1 MMTLGPRLAVGL
13 VAGANQAFF
22 SGGTGTVQLFSSPT
36 VIPSPPRELPP
47 LPEIQSSIL
56 DEIP

>member
-13 VAGANQAFF
+13 IAGGNQSFF
-22 SGGTGTVQLFSSPT
+22 SLGTGTNILAGSPT

-47 LPEIQSSIL
+47 LPEIESSLL
-56 DEIP
+56 DIP